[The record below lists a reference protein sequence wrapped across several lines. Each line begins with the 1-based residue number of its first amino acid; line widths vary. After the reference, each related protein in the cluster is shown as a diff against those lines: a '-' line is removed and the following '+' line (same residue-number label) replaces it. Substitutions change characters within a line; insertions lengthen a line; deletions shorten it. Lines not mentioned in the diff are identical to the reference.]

1 MDDAHIITHSP
12 RTGKEPAVCSG
23 CQGLTFK
30 SLSGLGTTRSDVRFT
45 GSPRTLAA
53 STCQLCRLIGAV
65 TLADIQNNGYPQDYY
80 DQSVLILDGSIRQWK
95 WKDELDHSK
104 CYVDIFASGDFNFHI
119 DILEVCNEESF
130 KSRHEALLKEYTA
143 DLDFV
148 RNCFREC
155 SIHDEACGRVPE
167 STAFDL
173 RVIDCRTKLVVSAP
187 SKCLYAALS
196 YVWSHVSDASV
207 NISHSDDLQTTSMPK
222 LIEDSLFVAQKLGYN
237 YIWIDRYCIDQ
248 SDIEGKALQIQQMD
262 KIYQEAQ
269 VTIIAATDLHAN
281 GLPGILGTPRERL
294 FADLGNFGLVP
305 VARDIH
311 YIGRA
316 IDVSDW
322 NMRGWT
328 YQEKLFSKRRVY
340 FTQWHIA
347 YQCCGTHWIHKPP
360 RKMPRGRAGRTVT
373 EFVLNNESVFDQRLA
388 SQVSIF
394 SKRKLTFADDVLNAM
409 DGIFNSHRT
418 SSRTQTCTG
427 VILAGHPWDNLSA
440 TKILIQGLSWYHDY
454 SLGGRR
460 PAFPSW
466 SWAGWM
472 EAQVSSTFIID
483 SGWFKSDTIAWVE
496 KRDGTIIE
504 PIELWDVQNFQDRA
518 SYRYLHLDVL
528 MLNLGLPTEMYTT
541 GPGHTHVSF
550 AKAADTP
557 EFKTEPGQGRSYMRL
572 DIKDDQLL
580 HESRGNPLFAA
591 LLGYKSFRA
600 TEKESLIMVVSLILT
615 EKGDHYERVAI
626 DELDTN
632 LKEWE
637 RVKKL
642 ALPYRR
648 IRIG

>member
-1 MDDAHIITHSP
+1 M
-12 RTGKEPAVCSG
+12 
-23 CQGLTFK
+23 
-30 SLSGLGTTRSDVRFT
+30 RSDIRFT

-53 STCQLCRLIGAV
+53 STCQLCRLVG
-65 TLADIQNNGYPQDYY
+65 TLILANIQINEHPKDYY
-80 DQSVLILDGSIRQWK
+80 DQSELRLDASLHEREWREIF
-95 WKDELDHSK
+95 DYSK
-104 CYVDIFASGDFNFHI
+104 FYVDICALGDFDFHV
-119 DILEVCNEESF
+119 DALKVYNKESF
-130 KSRHEALLKEYTA
+130 KSRYEALLKEYTA
-143 DLDFV
+143 NLEFV
-148 RNCFREC
+148 RYCFREC
-155 SIHDEACGRVPE
+155 SIHDEACGRVQE
-167 STAFDL
+167 STAVDL

-196 YVWSHVSDASV
+196 YVWSHVNDVPA
-207 NISHSDDLQTTSMPK
+207 NISDLDDVQTTRMPK

-269 VTIIAATDLHAN
+269 VTIIAATDQHAN
-281 GLPGILGTPRERL
+281 GLPGILGTPRERP
-294 FADLGNFGLVP
+294 FADLGNVGLVP
-305 VARDIH
+305 VARDIR
-311 YIGRA
+311 YINKA

-322 NMRGWT
+322 NKRGWT
-328 YQEKLFSKRRVY
+328 YQEKMFSKRRVY

-347 YQCCGTHWIHKPP
+347 YQCCGTHWTDKPP
-360 RKMPRGRAGRTVT
+360 RKMPRGQAKHTVT
-373 EFVLNNESVFDQRLA
+373 ELVLDNESVFDQRLA

-418 SSRTQTCTG
+418 SSGTQTCTG
-427 VILAGHPWDNLSA
+427 VILAGYPEDKLSA
-440 TKILIQGLSWYHDY
+440 TMILIQGLSWYHDY

-472 EAQVSSTFIID
+472 EAQVSSTFIIGGLP
-483 SGWFKSDTIAWVE
+483 SFESDTTAWVE

-504 PIELWDVQNFQDRA
+504 PIELWDAQNFQDRA

-528 MLNLGLPTEMYTT
+528 MLNLGLPTDTYTT

-550 AKAADTP
+550 AKAADAP
-557 EFKTEPGQGRSYMRL
+557 DFKRKPGQERSYMRL
-572 DIKDDQLL
+572 DIKDDRLL
-580 HESRGNPLFAA
+580 HESRDNPLFAA
-591 LLGYKSFRA
+591 LLGYKSFPGTA
-600 TEKESLIMVVSLILT
+600 KETLIMVVSLILT

-632 LKEWE
+632 LEEWE